1 MSVSYEVTL
10 RIGFKFFSD
19 EGLTA
24 LYNYDRQIGDNLIV
38 PGGVKTIEAN
48 GKMVIPGGI
57 DIHTHFQM
65 PYRGT
70 TTVDDF
76 AQGSKAALAGGTTM
90 IGESCQRG
98 TARHYSQGGGK
109 GRCRTRVRGTG
120 VKLVL
125 GGFSL
130 VLWGT
135 FFFTEPDKRQSE
147 SAAGRGVMN
156 ETLSSERTRIS
167 YFSASTFNSW

>member
-1 MSVSYEVTL
+1 MPSVSYEATL
-10 RIGFKFFSD
+10 TIGFKLISD

-24 LYNYDRQIGDNLIV
+24 LCNYDRQIGDNLIV

-98 TARHYSQGGGK
+98 TVRHYS
-109 GRCRTRVRGTG
+109 
-120 VKLVL
+120 
-125 GGFSL
+125 
-130 VLWGT
+130 
-135 FFFTEPDKRQSE
+135 
-147 SAAGRGVMN
+147 
-156 ETLSSERTRIS
+156 
-167 YFSASTFNSW
+167 

>member
-1 MSVSYEVTL
+1 MFFRFLFSAVKTFLVDATSHQTVVTTSSSL
-10 RIGFKFFSD
+10 
-19 EGLTA
+19 
-24 LYNYDRQIGDNLIV
+24 DRQIGDNLIV

-90 IGESCQRG
+90 IGKDSRLTFPFLQVQF
-98 TARHYSQGGGK
+98 SGGGEREEGK
-109 GRCRTRVRGTG
+109 GGLRPQQGNG
-120 VKLVL
+120 
-125 GGFSL
+125 
-130 VLWGT
+130 
-135 FFFTEPDKRQSE
+135 KR
-147 SAAGRGVMN
+147 
-156 ETLSSERTRIS
+156 
-167 YFSASTFNSW
+167 F

>member
-1 MSVSYEVTL
+1 
-10 RIGFKFFSD
+10 
-19 EGLTA
+19 
-24 LYNYDRQIGDNLIV
+24 QIGDNLIV

-90 IGESCQRG
+90 IGKSFRKSHSHTVTL
-98 TARHYSQGGGK
+98 TAGK
-109 GRCRTRVRGTG
+109 ALIIIHMGSEAKKEVIMWVREPKLRTR
-120 VKLVL
+120 
-125 GGFSL
+125 
-130 VLWGT
+130 
-135 FFFTEPDKRQSE
+135 
-147 SAAGRGVMN
+147 
-156 ETLSSERTRIS
+156 EREG
-167 YFSASTFNSW
+167 

>member
-1 MSVSYEVTL
+1 MTTSS
-10 RIGFKFFSD
+10 
-19 EGLTA
+19 A
-24 LYNYDRQIGDNLIV
+24 LDRQIGDNLIV

-90 IGESCQRG
+90 IGKGCRKGHPHSKVGCYTETKAKKR
-98 TARHYSQGGGK
+98 GGG
-109 GRCRTRVRGTG
+109 G
-120 VKLVL
+120 
-125 GGFSL
+125 
-130 VLWGT
+130 
-135 FFFTEPDKRQSE
+135 
-147 SAAGRGVMN
+147 
-156 ETLSSERTRIS
+156 
-167 YFSASTFNSW
+167 

>member
-1 MSVSYEVTL
+1 SDRL
-10 RIGFKFFSD
+10 LIKGGRIVNDDQSFHAD
-19 EGLTA
+19 IYMEDGLIK
-24 LYNYDRQIGDNLIV
+24 QIGDNLIV

-90 IGESCQRG
+90 I
-98 TARHYSQGGGK
+98 
-109 GRCRTRVRGTG
+109 
-120 VKLVL
+120 
-125 GGFSL
+125 
-130 VLWGT
+130 
-135 FFFTEPDKRQSE
+135 
-147 SAAGRGVMN
+147 
-156 ETLSSERTRIS
+156 
-167 YFSASTFNSW
+167 

>member
-1 MSVSYEVTL
+1 MQNTEYPDVFTLVPEAKNAAGETYSFTAACHQWAVVSSMSYLVILKIACQLLSDGGTSHNYDDE
-10 RIGFKFFSD
+10 FS
-19 EGLTA
+19 T
-24 LYNYDRQIGDNLIV
+24 DRQIGDNLIV

-90 IGESCQRG
+90 IGESCRRG
-98 TARHYSQGGGK
+98 RSDATAKEGEG
-109 GRCRTRVRGTG
+109 
-120 VKLVL
+120 
-125 GGFSL
+125 
-130 VLWGT
+130 
-135 FFFTEPDKRQSE
+135 
-147 SAAGRGVMN
+147 
-156 ETLSSERTRIS
+156 ET
-167 YFSASTFNSW
+167 

>member
-1 MSVSYEVTL
+1 MTINQTV
-10 RIGFKFFSD
+10 
-19 EGLTA
+19 LTTSSS
-24 LYNYDRQIGDNLIV
+24 LDRQIGDNLIV

-90 IGESCQRG
+90 IGKGSR
-98 TARHYSQGGGK
+98 K
-109 GRCRTRVRGTG
+109 GR
-120 VKLVL
+120 L
-125 GGFSL
+125 
-130 VLWGT
+130 T
-135 FFFTEPDKRQSE
+135 FPF
-147 SAAGRGVMN
+147 
-156 ETLSSERTRIS
+156 LH
-167 YFSASTFNSW
+167 

>member
-1 MSVSYEVTL
+1 MTSSST
-10 RIGFKFFSD
+10 
-19 EGLTA
+19 
-24 LYNYDRQIGDNLIV
+24 DRQIGDNLIV

-90 IGESCQRG
+90 IGKSCRKELQTVHHSKERG
-98 TARHYSQGGGK
+98 EG
-109 GRCRTRVRGTG
+109 TRVRGMG
-120 VKLVL
+120 IMLVL
-125 GGFSL
+125 GSFSKQ
-130 VLWGT
+130 
-135 FFFTEPDKRQSE
+135 PYKRQTG
-147 SAAGRGVMN
+147 AAVEG
-156 ETLSSERTRIS
+156 E
-167 YFSASTFNSW
+167 

>member
-1 MSVSYEVTL
+1 MTTSSSL
-10 RIGFKFFSD
+10 S
-19 EGLTA
+19 
-24 LYNYDRQIGDNLIV
+24 RQIGDNLIV

-90 IGESCQRG
+90 IG
-98 TARHYSQGGGK
+98 K
-109 GRCRTRVRGTG
+109 VGRTVSDR
-120 VKLVL
+120 
-125 GGFSL
+125 
-130 VLWGT
+130 
-135 FFFTEPDKRQSE
+135 D
-147 SAAGRGVMN
+147 
-156 ETLSSERTRIS
+156 
-167 YFSASTFNSW
+167 

>member
-1 MSVSYEVTL
+1 MLLPWQSPL
-10 RIGFKFFSD
+10 NLFSD
-19 EGLTA
+19 EGLTVSH
-24 LYNYDRQIGDNLIV
+24 NYDRQIGDNLIV

-90 IGESCQRG
+90 IGERG
-98 TARHYSQGGGK
+98 EGGK
-109 GRCRTRVRGTG
+109 VGQEREE
-120 VKLVL
+120 
-125 GGFSL
+125 
-130 VLWGT
+130 W
-135 FFFTEPDKRQSE
+135 E
-147 SAAGRGVMN
+147 
-156 ETLSSERTRIS
+156 LS
-167 YFSASTFNSW
+167 